1 MEFYFIIDGTHVTV
15 SAEKEGDA
23 RYMVRMAKVN
33 KTFMRIGY
41 LTGERRTWMAE
52 RAGVE
57 LAQRFTSAEMACA
70 ALASEALS
78 AAAT

>member
-1 MEFYFIIDGTHVTV
+1 MEFHFIVNGTPVLV

-23 RYMVRMAKVN
+23 RYMVRMAKVG
-33 KTFMRIGY
+33 KSFLRIGY
-41 LTGERRTWMAE
+41 LTGERKTWMAE

-70 ALASEALS
+70 ALASEALAKES
-78 AAAT
+78 A